1 MMIDKTLMN
10 DMMTQSRL
18 YQPSSFWRQA
28 SIKIMQEFANG
39 GIERFRSL
47 PTALSFF
54 VPTYGFPGNGL
65 NEALVTEM
73 NALMV
78 SRECSLKQQAT
89 VQQFLN
95 GHQSALADYRVLM
108 ASQPEFSMAESVA
121 HGLKN
126 FSESAV
132 GEPIEQ
138 FEFDSK
144 RYSRSALNY
153 LLGLSFLSQYAGL
166 ESINTV
172 LEIGGGFGTLGEIT
186 QKCFKNAKYIDID
199 IPPTLFAAD
208 YYLKETFGEKVM
220 SAYEEH
226 AHNGEIFIE
235 NLNAMT
241 LLPAWKIEQLQG
253 KVDLFVNFISFQ
265 EMEPAIVQN
274 YLNHVS
280 RLQSKWVLL
289 RNMREGKQVKQVDC
303 VGVEKPILSDDYINM
318 LPEYELVE
326 TNVWPFGFKT
336 VDEYHSELMLFK
348 RRL

>member
-1 MMIDKTLMN
+1 MIDKQLMN
-10 DMMTQSRL
+10 DMLTQSPL
-18 YQPSSFWRQA
+18 YQPSSFWAQA
-28 SIKIMQEFANG
+28 SVEIMQEFADG

-54 VPTYGFPGNGL
+54 VPTYGLPGNGL
-65 NEALVTEM
+65 NEILVTEM
-73 NALMV
+73 NALMA
-78 SRECSLKQQAT
+78 SRECSSKQQAT

-95 GHQSALADYRVLM
+95 GSQTALADYRVLM
-108 ASQPEFSMAESVA
+108 ASQSKFSSIDSVA
-121 HGLKN
+121 YSLKN
-126 FSESAV
+126 FSESTV

-153 LLGLSFLSQYAGL
+153 LLGLSFLSQHANL

-172 LEIGGGFGTLGEIT
+172 LEIGGGFGTLGEII
-186 QKCFKNAKYIDID
+186 QKCFINTKYIDID

-208 YYLKETFGEKVM
+208 YYLKETFGEKMM
-220 SAYEEH
+220 SAYGQVAH
-226 AHNGEIFIE
+226 ADVITITD
-235 NLNAMT
+235 LNAMT
-241 LLPAWKIEQLQG
+241 LLPAWKVEKLQG

-265 EMEPAIVQN
+265 EMEPVIVQN

-280 RLQSKWVLL
+280 RLQSEWVLL
-289 RNMREGKQVKQVDC
+289 RNMREGKQVKQEDC
-303 VGVEKPILSDDYINM
+303 VGVEKPILSDNYIEM
-318 LPEYELVE
+318 LPGYELIE

-348 RRL
+348 RKR